1 MASLR
6 GLLIV
11 REARRLGASH
21 RAKPAS
27 EDLADGT
34 SIVVTTNLAFGDW
47 PSVFGDPKKFRQNDK
62 RFHLGVSNGKGV
74 IAAR

>member
-1 MASLR
+1 MTELTQS
-6 GLLIV
+6 G
-11 REARRLGASH
+11 
-21 RAKPAS
+21 PAH
-27 EDLADGT
+27 G
-34 SIVVTTNLAFGDW
+34 TNLAFGDW